1 MQAIRYKQSH
11 IFSYNCIITAFQ
23 MGHTLQSIWCKL
35 KIKYFF
41 LYYRE
46 DTKFCFY
53 SISNPVK
60 KKGALLPPC
69 GRNKNEHA
77 GNKCQGRP
85 QWQEGNHVWFQF
97 TLDAALFS
105 WNHFLLCN
113 KSIAEHL
120 KKKKREM
127 TAMQSIP
134 NPSHSSL
141 VLGIFM
147 THISSGVNNSVLLT
161 YNRSGLTSGSL
172 QMFAITGR
180 E

>member
-120 KKKKREM
+120 SWLWKHCLREEKKKRNDCN
-127 TAMQSIP
+127 AIHPKSF
-134 NPSHSSL
+134 S
-141 VLGIFM
+141 
-147 THISSGVNNSVLLT
+147 LLT
-161 YNRSGLTSGSL
+161 GPRHLHDSH
-172 QMFAITGR
+172 FFGR